1 MKTMI
6 KKSLALILTALILV
20 SAGAAGITAFAA
32 NSAEVVGTLGIETK
46 LFRYDEISG
55 DWVETDRAKRGEIL
69 KARVY
74 VDTDYCTNSGRL
86 MVFYDDAFFVDDYM
100 RDEIVEVDAN
110 PYYRDM
116 CSMTTQLAFY
126 SKNGNAIK
134 RMIEDELFT
143 EEFAMTHTCIGIM
156 YMYAI
161 NAYNERLNG
170 EEWLAEFELTV
181 REDTELT
188 EGSFFTLES
197 VVCTPDNI
205 YAFADVPYGRSG
217 EMIEHTDPLY
227 SVYVDMYFNNRPVSL
242 NSNVIFDANGGYFN
256 GDTIETKHY
265 ITEEIGTEVYVYDA
279 PLPQFNGFVF
289 IGWSFSDNYAELI
302 ENPVIPTDY
311 EDITLYAVWEE
322 AEDSYEIIFNAN
334 EGLFE
339 NGTSE
344 IIMKYPVGAEIVM
357 PDAPAR
363 EGFAFNGWIDEYG
376 APFDSS
382 VMPESNVVL
391 FADWEPLNTYTVI
404 FFLDEN
410 GTEIYLE
417 EAYAEGDSLVYP
429 APPSLPGYT
438 FDSWSEI
445 EGAEITG
452 NLYVYPSYTPNEYNV
467 TLLGLYGDVFDGWVA
482 FYGDTVTLA
491 DLFSKEDMDA
501 MLVDNGD
508 YYTFDGW
515 NYNGT
520 AMTADTVITVTDDVE
535 IEGSFTAMDA
545 KLIFDAS
552 GAIFANGETT
562 YEVSLKYDDIIT
574 EDMYPE
580 TPAYE
585 GHKFKAWSLDLVG
598 QPMDEL
604 EKTISIT
611 WVKNEY
617 PVNYIIDGNVYTT
630 VFAEYGTTVDAA
642 VTPEA
647 SVIPAGYTFLGWSLE
662 QNASSPDDL
671 GKVGDTEVNVYA
683 VLEPQQGITYTVNFY
698 TESLDGTY
706 ELVDTIVYAD
716 GETGKNA
723 PFVAESIE
731 GFTFN
736 YGLSVVD
743 IPVAGDGSTVL
754 LAYYSRNTYE
764 LVTYTDD
771 GIFSQQEYRYGEEI
785 DFIYPPEKEGF
796 TFSRWI
802 FRETGEE
809 VIFPLVM
816 PADNL
821 DLTAEWVI
829 NDYDVIFDA
838 NGGTFADGG
847 YAVTDNYEFGAP
859 VAEPVPPTREGYVF
873 VGWSEPVPETMPAES
888 IMLFAQ
894 WKIESYTLH
903 FVNTGDY
910 FVESITVCYGDAVPE
925 IENPYREGHVF
936 TGWSPALPQYIPD
949 LGMDGEGLTFEANW
963 RLEQYTFAF
972 RNTGDYV
979 IPDMVVTYGDAIYPP
994 ENLEK
999 MGYSFDGWDRA
1010 IPVTIPDMGDDGSVI
1025 EFNAVWKV
1033 NKYTVYFDTR
1043 FEEYLMPVTYEYGD
1057 VVELPP
1063 ITRTGYVFD
1072 GWHLDGQ
1079 QIDYLHMP
1087 AQDVTLVAEWTAAD
1101 GIPYKVIYYIPNI
1114 DGDTYT
1120 ISVEEFFGTT
1130 DEIVRVDPREFEGF
1144 TFDVNNSIIEARIAP
1159 DGSTEIELYYTRNQ
1173 YDFITYADGEVFAEY
1188 RYPYG
1193 ISIADTDFP
1202 TKKGYTFEK
1211 WIDRATGEEFIFPFA
1226 MPAENVEL
1234 EAVWSV
1240 NNYTVSFN
1248 TDGGAEIEPM
1258 NVAFGNEFIL
1268 PTAEKTGYT
1277 FAFWR
1282 GPDGSAYSAG
1292 QKVVMPA
1299 DDMKFTAVWLVQSRR
1314 VTFIIGKDTFSFDVV
1329 AGQEI
1334 PMPDMSAY
1342 DNFEI
1347 LYWLDNNGKKTEIP
1361 DVMPESNLTFT
1372 AKLRYICG
1380 GNPYGVTASYESGC
1394 FSFEGDE
1401 LRFEVEKINGSRE
1414 PGGVYFSGENYKQ
1427 IALYNIKFYH
1437 GNEIVQ
1443 PQNGNKVQISI
1454 PVPVAYKNS
1463 TSFMVIHRFAGG
1475 GYERFS
1481 VNKNGDALVFTVGSF
1496 SEFEIL
1502 VKSETAIKTKPS
1514 KTAYNY
1520 KQALDL
1526 TGLTLEV
1533 LDENGNKTV
1542 ISDTSLM
1549 TVNGYN
1555 PKKIGTQT
1563 LTVEYDGTSA
1573 QFDVT
1578 VKYAW
1583 WQIII
1588 RILLLGFLWY

>member
-20 SAGAAGITAFAA
+20 SADAAGITAFAA
-32 NSAEVVGTLGIETK
+32 DSTEVVGTLGIETK
-46 LFRYDEISG
+46 LFRYDEVSG
-55 DWVETDRAKRGEIL
+55 DWVETDRARRGEIL

-86 MVFYDDAFFVDDYM
+86 MVFYDDAFFVDNYM
-100 RDEIVEVDAN
+100 RDEIVEVEAN
-110 PYYRDM
+110 PYYKDM

-170 EEWLAEFELTV
+170 EEWLVEFELTV

-205 YAFADVPYGRSG
+205 YAFADVPYGRAG

-242 NSNVIFDANGGYFN
+242 NSNVIFDANGGYFS
-256 GDTIETKHY
+256 GDTIETVY
-265 ITEEIGTEVYVYDA
+265 RVTEEIGTEVYVYDA
-279 PLPQFNGFVF
+279 PFPQFNGFVF

-311 EDITLYAVWEE
+311 EDITLYAAWEE
-322 AEDSYEIIFNAN
+322 AEYLYKIVFDAN

-344 IIMKYPVGAEIVM
+344 IIMNYPVGAEIIM
-357 PDAPAR
+357 PDAPTR
-363 EGFAFNGWIDEYG
+363 EGFVFNGWVDEYG
-376 APFDSS
+376 APFNPT
-382 VMPESNVVL
+382 VMPESNIVL
-391 FADWEPLNTYTVI
+391 YADWVPLNTYTVT
-404 FFLDEN
+404 FFLDED

-417 EAYAEGDSLVYP
+417 EAYTEGDSLVYP
-429 APPSLPGYT
+429 APPALPGYT
-438 FDSWSEI
+438 FDSWSEV

-452 NLYVYPSYTPNEYNV
+452 DLYVYPTYTANEYNITV
-467 TLLGLYGDVFDGWVA
+467 LGLYGDVFDGWVA

-501 MLVDNGD
+501 MLADNGD

-552 GAIFANGETT
+552 GAAFANGEST

-580 TPAYE
+580 TPEYE

-630 VFAEYGTTVDAA
+630 VFAEYGTTVDAT

-647 SVIPAGYTFLGWSLE
+647 SVIPAGYTFLGWSLIE
-662 QNASSPDDL
+662 NSSVPDDL

-683 VLEPQQGITYTVNFY
+683 VLEPQQGITYTVNLY

-706 ELVDTIVYAD
+706 ELADTIVYAD

-723 PFVAESIE
+723 PFVAEPIE

-736 YGLSVVD
+736 YDLSVVD

-754 LAYYSRNTYE
+754 LAYYNRNS
-764 LVTYTDD
+764 YTLITHSDD
-771 GIFSQQEYRYGEEI
+771 EILFEQDYRYGEEI

-802 FRETGEE
+802 FRE
-809 VIFPLVM
+809 
-816 PADNL
+816 
-821 DLTAEWVI
+821 
-829 NDYDVIFDA
+829 
-838 NGGTFADGG
+838 
-847 YAVTDNYEFGAP
+847 
-859 VAEPVPPTREGYVF
+859 
-873 VGWSEPVPETMPAES
+873 
-888 IMLFAQ
+888 
-894 WKIESYTLH
+894 
-903 FVNTGDY
+903 
-910 FVESITVCYGDAVPE
+910 
-925 IENPYREGHVF
+925 
-936 TGWSPALPQYIPD
+936 
-949 LGMDGEGLTFEANW
+949 
-963 RLEQYTFAF
+963 
-972 RNTGDYV
+972 
-979 IPDMVVTYGDAIYPP
+979 
-994 ENLEK
+994 
-999 MGYSFDGWDRA
+999 
-1010 IPVTIPDMGDDGSVI
+1010 
-1025 EFNAVWKV
+1025 
-1033 NKYTVYFDTR
+1033 
-1043 FEEYLMPVTYEYGD
+1043 
-1057 VVELPP
+1057 
-1063 ITRTGYVFD
+1063 
-1072 GWHLDGQ
+1072 
-1079 QIDYLHMP
+1079 
-1087 AQDVTLVAEWTAAD
+1087 
-1101 GIPYKVIYYIPNI
+1101 
-1114 DGDTYT
+1114 
-1120 ISVEEFFGTT
+1120 
-1130 DEIVRVDPREFEGF
+1130 
-1144 TFDVNNSIIEARIAP
+1144 
-1159 DGSTEIELYYTRNQ
+1159 
-1173 YDFITYADGEVFAEY
+1173 
-1188 RYPYG
+1188 
-1193 ISIADTDFP
+1193 
-1202 TKKGYTFEK
+1202 
-1211 WIDRATGEEFIFPFA
+1211 TGEEFIFPFA

-1258 NVAFGNEFIL
+1258 NVAFGDEFIL
-1268 PTAEKTGYT
+1268 PTAEKTGCS

-1292 QKVVMPA
+1292 QRVIMPA
-1299 DDMKFTAVWLVQSRR
+1299 DDMEFKAVWLVQSRK

-1342 DNFEI
+1342 ENFEI
-1347 LYWLDNNGKKTEIP
+1347 LYWLDNNGKKAEIP

-1394 FSFEGDE
+1394 FSYEGDE

-1520 KQALDL
+1520 KQTLDL

-1549 TVNGYN
+1549 TINGYN

-1563 LTVEYDGTSA
+1563 LIVEYDGTSA

-1583 WQIII
+1583 WQMII